1 MSDNV
6 NKGRSEI
13 GPYENFIKSDRIKE
27 NHKSFPVN
35 LLYLFKT
42 AEKHSFNG
50 TAVIIM
56 VSIEGKMLALIVQRG
71 PSIF

>member
-13 GPYENFIKSDRIKE
+13 GPYENFIKLDRIEE

-35 LLYLFKT
+35 LLW
-42 AEKHSFNG
+42 
-50 TAVIIM
+50 I
-56 VSIEGKMLALIVQRG
+56 
-71 PSIF
+71 